1 MDRRFGKSPSWLGE
15 TSGTSTVYMQVYA
28 EQDQEPQQDRK
39 ERRGERPKES
49 QRKVVVFPGDDNAN
63 DKVNQ
68 PKKGKNS

>member
-1 MDRRFGKSPSWLGE
+1 
-15 TSGTSTVYMQVYA
+15 MQVYA